1 MVAFYWSDGPLAY
14 ALTGSMEQGDLLDLA
29 RMVYKKLPGQE
40 KVTN

>member
-40 KVTN
+40 